1 MEKEKRERSPKGI
14 VIVLVAIFL
23 IAAALFAVS
32 IWDRSRG
39 QYPSSDQDDKT
50 LTVDG
55 KEYVKREGI
64 ETFLVIGIDRIDD
77 GNDSET
83 PKTIDQADFLL
94 LFVFD
99 NSNKTCSTL
108 QINRD
113 TIANVN
119 RLDVGGN
126 KIQTEKKQIALAYN
140 FAYETGGKIS
150 CRNTADSVS
159 DLLYGVKIDHYLSV
173 TMDSVPTI
181 NDLVGGVEV
190 TVLNDFSA
198 IDSSLVKGETV
209 TLVGKQALTYVRT
222 RNGLDDSSNEAR
234 MKRQEQYLN
243 ALVKKARACS
253 DSDPD
258 FVVNSV
264 SQVGSCVV
272 YDSTEYR
279 MKEFAEKFDEYDF
292 LGLHEIEG
300 ESKLGETYME
310 FYPDEDA
317 LLQLVA
323 DLFYQPKE

>member
-1 MEKEKRERSPKGI
+1 MGKEKRERSPKGI
-14 VIVLVAIFL
+14 VIILVAVFL

-39 QYPSSDQDDKT
+39 QYPSSDQDDKL

-55 KEYVKREGI
+55 KEYVKRDGI
-64 ETFLVIGIDRIDD
+64 ETFLVIGIDKIDD
-77 GNDSET
+77 GNDSES
-83 PKTIDQADFLL
+83 PKMTDQADFLL

-99 NSNKTCSTL
+99 NNNKTCSTL

-113 TIANVN
+113 TMANVN

-126 KIQTEKKQIALAYN
+126 KIETVKKQIALAYN
-140 FAYETGGKIS
+140 FTYETSGKIS

-173 TMDSVPTI
+173 TMDSVSTI

-198 IDSSLVKGETV
+198 VDSSLVKGETI
-209 TLVGKQALTYVRT
+209 TLAGEQALTYVRT

-243 ALVKKARACS
+243 ALVKRARSCA
-253 DSDPD
+253 DNDPD
-258 FVVNSV
+258 FIINSV
-264 SQVGSCVV
+264 NTVGSCVV

-292 LGLHEIEG
+292 LGLSEIEG
-300 ESKLGETYME
+300 ESKLGDTYME
-310 FYPDEDA
+310 FYPDEGS
-317 LLQLVA
+317 LLKLVTS
-323 DLFYQPKE
+323 LFYQPKE